1 MNDFLYIS
9 CIYYYSSTFNVPVIP
24 SVKYSET
31 WPKIASTFHVHI
43 QYMILM
49 S

>member
-1 MNDFLYIS
+1 MTFYTFLVFIILHYQ
-9 CIYYYSSTFNVPVIP
+9 CLYYTNNEVLWDI
-24 SVKYSET
+24 
-31 WPKIASTFHVHI
+31 WPKIASTFHVYI